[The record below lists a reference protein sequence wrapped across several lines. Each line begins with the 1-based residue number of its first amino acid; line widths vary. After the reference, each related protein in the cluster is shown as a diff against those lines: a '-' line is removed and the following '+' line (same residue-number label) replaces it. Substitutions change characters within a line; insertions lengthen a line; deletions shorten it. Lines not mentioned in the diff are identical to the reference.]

1 MTKSWLRCALC
12 PVLFAACTSNTPTVV
27 IVNGKLF
34 TADSAHPWAEA
45 LAIRDD
51 RITAVGTNDEIR
63 KLASKE
69 TRVIDAGGRV
79 VVPGFNDAHDH
90 VSGEPPPTFIADP
103 APIPD
108 PPSRT
113 VLDSIGAAARRL
125 PAGSL
130 ISSIIGPTALLD
142 PAFRRSALD
151 AAAPSHRVQ
160 LVAWSGHGY
169 VVNSAELAAIG
180 VSDSSPDPL
189 GGFMERGKDGRLTG
203 LLMEYGGWSPL
214 FLRGAEGGETAVA
227 AGLKSRAD
235 TGLAY
240 GITSIQTMSN
250 GATPATWKAL
260 LAQPGTDVRLR
271 LMVMPGTTSRGRV
284 EGGWDSLRSDPVV
297 GSKVAG
303 LKYVID
309 GTPVEGLAF
318 MRQPYNDLGTRGM
331 LNFPVDTVRAI
342 LTECVT
348 RGLQP
353 ILHIVG
359 DSATAVVL
367 SLMSEVA
374 PDSAWRRLRPRIEHG
389 EGATAELIPEL
400 IRKGVI
406 VVQNPSHFAVVGLFD
421 SRWGTERRA
430 RLQLF
435 KSYLKARVPIAIGS
449 DGPQA
454 AGLNIMLAVMHPDNP
469 AEALTVEE
477 AVTAYTRGSAY
488 AEGAEGEKGSLAVG
502 KLADLAILSQ
512 DIFKVPVPQLVATR
526 SVFTM
531 IGGRAVLDQLGK

>member
-1 MTKSWLRCALC
+1 M
-12 PVLFAACTSNTPTVV
+12 
-27 IVNGKLF
+27 
-34 TADSAHPWAEA
+34 
-45 LAIRDD
+45 
-51 RITAVGTNDEIR
+51 
-63 KLASKE
+63 
-69 TRVIDAGGRV
+69 
-79 VVPGFNDAHDH
+79 
-90 VSGEPPPTFIADP
+90 SGDPPPTFIADP

-108 PPSRT
+108 PPSRA
-113 VLDSIGAAARRL
+113 VLDSIRSAARRL

-130 ISSIIGPTALLD
+130 ISSIIGPAALLD
-142 PAFRRSALD
+142 PAFRRAALD

-169 VVNSAELAAIG
+169 VVNSAELTAIG
-180 VSDSSPDPL
+180 ISDSSPDPL
-189 GGFMERGKDGRLTG
+189 GGFMERGRDGRLTG
-203 LLMEYGGWSPL
+203 LMMEYGGWSPR
-214 FLRGAEGGETAVA
+214 FLRGAEGGDRAVA
-227 AGLKSRAD
+227 AGLKARAD
-235 TGLAY
+235 SAIAY

-250 GATPATWKAL
+250 GATPETWRTL

-284 EGGWDSLRSDPVV
+284 EAGWDSLRADPVV
-297 GSKVAG
+297 GARVAA

-318 MRQPYNDLGTRGM
+318 MRQPYSDLGTRGM

-342 LTECVT
+342 LTQCVT

-359 DSATAVVL
+359 DSAAAVVL

-389 EGATAELIPEL
+389 EGATADLIPDL
-400 IRKGVI
+400 LRKGVI
-406 VVQNPSHFAVVGLFD
+406 VVQNPGHFAVVELFD
-421 SRWGTERRA
+421 RRWGTDRRA

-435 KSYLKARVPIAIGS
+435 KSYLKAGVPIAIGS
-449 DGPQA
+449 DGPQQ
-454 AGLNIMLAVMHPDNP
+454 AGLNLMLAVMHPDNP

-477 AVTAYTRGSAY
+477 AVIAYTRGSAY
-488 AEGAEGEKGSLAVG
+488 AEFAEGDKGTLSIG
-502 KLADLAILSQ
+502 KLADLTILSQ
-512 DIFKVPVPQLVATR
+512 DIFKAPVPQLAATT

-531 IGGRAVLDQLGK
+531 IGGRAVLDKLGD